1 MPRDSAQGIRSFFEP
16 RSIAV
21 AGVSADPDKLGSI
34 IFANLLEHKAN
45 GVLKANVYAL
55 NPARDRIGDQS
66 CFPSVGALPE
76 TPELLVVAV
85 PESQTAAL
93 VREATEAGVRAA
105 VIVTS
110 GYAESGNKGVEL
122 EIGRLASKHGMR
134 VLGPNTIGLVDPW
147 SGVDT
152 LFLRPT
158 KRLPDGTEVPSMRRP
173 LRGGV
178 AVVTQSGH
186 LGQVITEELTANGV
200 GIRALVGTGNQLDV
214 SVEDVIEYLADDPY
228 TKVVAVYLEGVRD
241 GRRFIEVASRA
252 SKEKPLVVFKVGKT
266 GAGAKAALTH
276 TASLV
281 GDYDAYRAAFR
292 RSGMVEAESFEDLVD
307 YSIALSMLP
316 WEGGRRLAI
325 VTNAGGVGAIAAD
338 EAEGAGLR
346 VEPLAAA
353 DARRLRSRFKT
364 SSFIANSSLGNPVDL
379 TASVSSDEFAD
390 TTGFVLGLPQY
401 DLGMVLPTH
410 QAPGMGYD
418 VAERFAEVISESG
431 KPCAV
436 CVIGNSEFATRIH
449 MEFMR
454 RGIPS
459 LPTPER
465 AVRALAALARYVEL
479 SQGPKTA
486 REIRRRPPRR
496 LVAKRGPLS
505 PQEVS
510 GLLRSYGIQEPNSVM
525 VRKLGDMARAA
536 KLRPPVACKL
546 VSPGLLHKTDVGGV
560 IVNVRDRAGME
571 ATFRQFGKLAAR
583 KRIRFGG
590 MLVQEMAGKGVEL
603 ILGGTRD
610 PTFGPLV
617 VAGLGGTYTELVRDY
632 ALAVA
637 PVSEDE
643 ARRMIGRTK
652 LQGVLGG
659 YRGGPKVSLGALC
672 RVISSF
678 SRIMV
683 DNPSIGQIEVNPLIA
698 NSRRVLAVDARA
710 VLGSGS

>member
-1 MPRDSAQGIRSFFEP
+1 MPRDRAQGVRSFFKP

-34 IFANLLEHKAN
+34 IFANLLEHRAK
-45 GVLKANVYAL
+45 GVLKAQVYAL
-55 NPARDRIGDQS
+55 NPARDRIGDQP
-66 CFPSVGALPE
+66 CYPSVRALPE

-85 PESQTAAL
+85 PEPQTAAL
-93 VREATEAGVRAA
+93 VKEGAESGVKAA

-110 GYAESGNKGVEL
+110 GYAESGRKDVE
-122 EIGRLASKHGMR
+122 EKIGKVAAKHGMR
-134 VLGPNTIGLVDPW
+134 ILGPNTIGLVDPW

-158 KRLPDGTEVPSMRRP
+158 KRLPDGSEVPSMRRP
-173 LRGGV
+173 LKGGV

-186 LGQVITEELTANGV
+186 LGQAITEELTANGV

-214 SVEDVIEYLADDPY
+214 SVEDVIEFLAKDPD
-228 TKVVAVYLEGVRD
+228 TKVIAVYLEGVRD

-252 SKEKPLVVFKVGKT
+252 SREKPLVAFKVGKT

-281 GDYDAYRAAFR
+281 GDYEVYRAAFR
-292 RSGMVEAESFEDLVD
+292 RAGTVEAESFEDLVD

-316 WEGGRRLAI
+316 QEGGHRLAI

-338 EAEGAGLR
+338 EAERAGLK

-353 DARRLRSRFKT
+353 DAGRLRAKFRASN
-364 SSFIANSSLGNPVDL
+364 FIANSSLGNPVDL
-379 TASVSSDEFAD
+379 TASVSSDEFAE
-390 TTGFVLGLPQY
+390 TTGFVMELPQY

-410 QAPGMGYD
+410 QAPGMGHD
-418 VAERFAEVISESG
+418 VAERFAEAISKSG
-431 KPCAV
+431 KPCIV
-436 CVIGNSEFATRIH
+436 CVIGNSDFATRIH

-465 AVRALAALARYVEL
+465 AVRALAALAKYIEL
-479 SQGPKTA
+479 REGLKTA
-486 REIRRRPPRR
+486 KEARKKPPRR
-496 LVAKRGPLS
+496 LVAKGGPLS

-510 GLLRSYGIQEPNSVM
+510 DLLRSYGIQEPDSVM
-525 VRKLGDMARAA
+525 VRKPEDLARAA
-536 KLRPPVACKL
+536 KLNRPVACKL

-560 IVNVRDRAGME
+560 IVDVRDKSAME
-571 ATFRQFGKLAAR
+571 AAFRRFGRISAGKG
-583 KRIRFGG
+583 IRFGG

-617 VAGLGGTYTELVRDY
+617 VVGLGGTYTEQVRDY

-637 PVSEDE
+637 PVSEEE
-643 ARRMIGRTK
+643 AKQMIGRTK
-652 LQGVLGG
+652 LQVVLAG
-659 YRGGPKVSLGALC
+659 YRGGPKVNIGALC

-678 SRIMV
+678 SRIMA
-683 DNPSIGQIEVNPLIA
+683 DNPVIDQIEVNPLIVTGRGA
-698 NSRRVLAVDARA
+698 LAVDARA
-710 VLGSGS
+710 VLASGS